1 MFLGQALPRLRTSL
15 EPIKVGKSLFAGV
28 KSKFKK
34 LKKLGQGAFGAA
46 YSAIYEGKP
55 VIVKVSLGTPGLVTV
70 AESIETMKREV
81 RILGMIQK
89 FPFVPRLVEVG
100 VDYFVQEDVEGV
112 SLLTLLD
119 KKGLE
124 PREVLSTVVSAGIIA
139 SSLHREGIGHNDL
152 EARNVLLT
160 PHGTVLIDF
169 GLSMSEDSDGPK
181 AFREARERDNVTLL
195 ETLVLVLSVREIPEG
210 VRMMIASTVEK
221 FRKIIMAGEVDSDTA
236 KELSQEL
243 LFALSQLGGRAAR
256 GKSIKQ
262 GTVRVVA
269 V

>member
-1 MFLGQALPRLRTSL
+1 MFLGQALPRLRTDL
-15 EPIKVGKSLFAGV
+15 GPPKVRRSGFDGEKP
-28 KSKFKK
+28 KFKK

-46 YSAIYEGKP
+46 YSATYNGAP
-55 VIVKVSLGTPGLVTV
+55 VIVKVAIGAPGLVST
-70 AESIETMKREV
+70 AEAVETMKREV

-89 FPFVPRLVEVG
+89 FPFVPRLIEVG
-100 VDYFVQEDVEGV
+100 IDYFVQEDVEGV
-112 SLLTLLD
+112 SLLELLD

-139 SSLHREGIGHNDL
+139 STLHREGVGHNDL

-169 GLSMSEDSDGPK
+169 GLSMSEDFDGPK

-195 ETLVLVLSVREIPEG
+195 ETLVLVLSSPQIPEN
-210 VRMMIASTVEK
+210 VRIMITSTVEK
-221 FRKIIMAGEVDSDTA
+221 FRKIIISGRVDGETA
-236 KELSQEL
+236 KEISQDL
-243 LFALSQLGGRAAR
+243 LFALSQLGGRAVR
-256 GKSIKQ
+256 GKALQ
-262 GTVRVVA
+262 HGMVRVVA